1 MNISVETFSGYK
13 ADEYPLRIVLQG
25 RRLEIISIE
34 DRWYSPECSYF
45 RVFADDGNTY
55 ILKQI
60 PGNNQWQMVRQDG

>member
-25 RRLEIISIE
+25 RRLIISIE